1 MVHCRTGSLEIIVHV
16 LLSCVHVHCRT
27 GSLETLKAWDDLSSS
42 VHCRTGSLEILDNGL
57 CVIAEVHCR
66 TGSLEK
72 HYGLSAKQAAT
83 VFQSAAKYERIY
95 QRRMEN
101 AKNTIDSDG

>member
-42 VHCRTGSLEILDNGL
+42 VHCRTGSLE
-57 CVIAEVHCR
+57 
-66 TGSLEK
+66 K

>member
-1 MVHCRTGSLEIIVHV
+1 MGSIFHWKTAWIIVLTSPYFCPTIGGH
-16 LLSCVHVHCRT
+16 L
-27 GSLETLKAWDDLSSS
+27 S

>member
-16 LLSCVHVHCRT
+16 LLSCVH
-27 GSLETLKAWDDLSSS
+27 
-42 VHCRTGSLEILDNGL
+42 
-57 CVIAEVHCR
+57 VHCR